1 MLATAVECLA
11 ITVFVAVGMEGVAWL
26 THRYAMHGF
35 LWVLHRDHHNPR
47 GRGLQRN
54 DAFGAFFASISVAL
68 IAGGTLGHAPA
79 SVAAGVGMALYGAG
93 YFLFHDVMFHRR
105 VKGLRLRASTAYL
118 RRIVNAHRV
127 HHRVTTKSGATSFG
141 FLYAPRRYEVAP

>member
-1 MLATAVECLA
+1 MSTALAGLA
-11 ITVFVAVGMEGVAWL
+11 IAATVAVLMEGVARL

-35 LWVLHRDHHNPR
+35 LWVLHRDHHHPK

-54 DAFGAFFASISVAL
+54 DLFAVFFATISFAL
-68 IAGGTLGHAPA
+68 IAAGTFGDSMPPIAIGA
-79 SVAAGVGMALYGAG
+79 GMAVYGMG

-105 VKGLRLRASTAYL
+105 VRWLRLRASTPYL

-127 HHRVTTKSGATSFG
+127 HHRVTARQGATSFG
-141 FLYAPRRYEVAP
+141 FLYAPSRYDAPA

>member
-1 MLATAVECLA
+1 MLVTVLA
-11 ITVFVAVGMEGVAWL
+11 GLALTLTVAVLMEGVAHL
-26 THRYAMHGF
+26 THQHVMHGL

-54 DAFGAFFASISVAL
+54 DAFAAFFATISVAL
-68 IAGGTLGHAPA
+68 IALGT
-79 SVAAGVGMALYGAG
+79 AAGAMPPIASGIGMALYGLG

-105 VKGLRLRASTAYL
+105 VRRLRLRATTPYL

-127 HHRVTTKSGATSFG
+127 HHRVTTRSGATSFG
-141 FLYAPRRYEVAP
+141 FLYAPRRYDAPS

>member
-1 MLATAVECLA
+1 MLATAVACLV
-11 ITVFVAVGMEGVAWL
+11 ITALVAVGMEGVAWV
-26 THRYAMHGF
+26 THRYVMHGF

-54 DAFGAFFASISVAL
+54 DVFSVFFASISMAL
-68 IAGGTLGHAPA
+68 IASGTFGHAPEL
-79 SVAAGVGMALYGAG
+79 VAIGVGMAIYGAG

-105 VKGLRLRASTAYL
+105 VKGLRLRPSTAYL

-127 HHRVTTKSGATSFG
+127 HHRVTSKSGGTSFG
-141 FLYAPRRYEVAP
+141 FLYAPKRYELAS